1 MTKITGYLRQV
12 RGLSMAGRTSS
23 NHWVM
28 IDGPEEFYGSN
39 AAIRPKELLLLSL
52 AGCTGSDVVAILQ
65 KKRAKVEAF
74 EMNIEAEQTDEHP
87 KVYKRI
93 DMEFVVYGRD
103 IKEKDVAR
111 AIELS
116 ETKYCGVTAM
126 LKNTVEINSTFR
138 IVDTTE
144 GGLNNS

>member
-12 RGLSMAGRTSS
+12 RGLSMAGRTTS

-65 KKRAKVEAF
+65 KKRAKVDAF
-74 EMNIEAEQTDEHP
+74 EMNIVADQADEHP

-93 DMEFVVYGRD
+93 DLEFVVYGRN

-116 ETKYCGVTAM
+116 ETKYCAVTAM
-126 LKNTVEINSTFR
+126 LKDSVEINSTYR
-138 IVDTTE
+138 IVDTSE
-144 GGLNNS
+144 EGLNNN

>member
-74 EMNIEAEQTDEHP
+74 EMNIEADQADEHP

-93 DMEFVVYGRD
+93 DLEFVVYGRN

-116 ETKYCGVTAM
+116 ETKYCAVTEM
-126 LKNTVEINSTFR
+126 LRGKVEINTSFK